1 VLAPPSQRTPMLVAV
16 VGHVAI
22 ACSTERLCR
31 LAEILGM
38 EVDDV
43 VVLDPVRGGVA
54 VEVVPHGACDAA
66 GTDVPRAEVQ
76 RGELV
81 EHAGD
86 DRIRADDRLQG
97 LDLVRERQMGQS
109 VRVPVDHAMS
119 VAAGGG

>member
-1 VLAPPSQRTPMLVAV
+1 LAPPSQRTPMLVAV

-31 LAEILGM
+31 LAEILGI
-38 EVDDV
+38 E
-43 VVLDPVRGGVA
+43 
-54 VEVVPHGACDAA
+54 
-66 GTDVPRAEVQ
+66 VPRAEVQ
-76 RGELV
+76 RELV